1 MTDPNIERQIIEAL
15 DSRLDDAGYNVQFGR
30 VIDPDKIEDEGLP
43 VLSMQLG
50 SGGIGRDLSRPRL
63 RNTMDIQLLLWIEL
77 IDNDR
82 PMLECVE
89 ALGDLI
95 RDTYTPADDGIDSL
109 VGANAYLTIES
120 GNVDIEMQQTGYA
133 LITLSV
139 QVTYIR

>member
-1 MTDPNIERQIIEAL
+1 MSDPNIERQIIEAL
-15 DSRLDDAGYNVQFGR
+15 DARLDDAGYNVQFGR

-50 SGGIGRDLSRPRL
+50 SGGIGRDLSRPRM

-89 ALGDLI
+89 SLGDLI